1 MIKSLGVKNFK
12 SIKHLVLNCKKI
24 NVILGRPNTGKSN
37 LLESMGLFSLPLA
50 PLRNLKEL
58 VRFENMTNLFN
69 DHDLSKVIE
78 INADTMFFQVKFDRG
93 DFKGEL
99 KDAEHGSY
107 FKFSTTLKEIR
118 NSEGDFNTPFRFYR
132 FATLETFASP
142 EADFLLPVKGENLA
156 QILLTNKESRKMA
169 ANVFSE
175 YGLKIVLKQSEYKI
189 EVQKEIEDAVISF
202 PYALV
207 SDTRRR
213 IVFHHVAIETNHD
226 SIIIFEEPEAH
237 AFPYYSKFLA
247 ERIALDSSNPYFIST
262 HNPYFLI
269 SILEKAPKDDIGISV
284 ASLTDS
290 VTQLKAVSPE
300 AYSEILDLDASVFF
314 NLEGFLGET

>member
-1 MIKSLGVKNFK
+1 MVQSLEVKNFK
-12 SIKHLVLNCKKI
+12 SIRQLVLDCKKI
-24 NVILGRPNTGKSN
+24 NIILGRPNTGKSN
-37 LLESMGLFSLPLA
+37 LLESIGLFSLPLA
-50 PLRNLKEL
+50 PFRNLKEF
-58 VRFENMTNLFN
+58 VRFENMSNLFI
-69 DHDLSKVIE
+69 DHDLSRIIE
-78 INADTMFFQVKFDRG
+78 INADKMSFQVKFERGNFKGTLTDSERG
-93 DFKGEL
+93 DRFEFI
-99 KDAEHGSY
+99 A
-107 FKFSTTLKEIR
+107 TLDKIQ
-118 NSEGDFNTPFRFYR
+118 NWDGAFTTPFKFYR
-132 FATLETFASP
+132 FATLETFSGQ
-142 EADFLLPVKGENLA
+142 EADFLMPAKGENLS

-175 YGLKIVLKQSEYKI
+175 YGLKIVLKQSEHKI

-207 SDTRRR
+207 SDTLRR

-237 AFPYYSKFLA
+237 AFPYYTKFLA
-247 ERIALDSSNPYFIST
+247 ERIALDSSNQYFIST

-269 SILEKAPKDDIGISV
+269 SVLEKAPKDDVGIFI

-290 VTQLKAVSPE
+290 VTQIKAVSPE

-314 NLEGFLGET
+314 NLERFLGET

>member
-1 MIKSLGVKNFK
+1 MIQFLEVKNFK
-12 SIKHLVLNCKKI
+12 SIKQLALDCKKI
-24 NVILGRPNTGKSN
+24 NIILGRPNTGKSN
-37 LLESMGLFSLPLA
+37 LLESIGLFSLPLA

-69 DHDLSKVIE
+69 DHDLSQVIE
-78 INADTMFFQVKFDRG
+78 INADTMSLQIKFDRG
-93 DFKGEL
+93 EFKGEL
-99 KDAEHGSY
+99 KDKEHGGS
-107 FKFSTTLKEIR
+107 FKFSATLKEIR
-118 NSEGDFNTPFRFYR
+118 NSEGDCNTPFRFYR
-132 FATLETFASP
+132 FATLEVFTNQ
-142 EADFLLPVKGENLA
+142 EADFLMPVNGENLS

-175 YGLKIVLKQSEYKI
+175 YGLKIVLKQSENKI

-207 SDTRRR
+207 SDTLRR

-237 AFPYYSKFLA
+237 AFPYYTKFLA
-247 ERIALDSSNPYFIST
+247 ERIALDSSNQYFIST

-269 SILEKAPKDDIGISV
+269 SVLEKAPKDDVGIFV
-284 ASLTDS
+284 ASSSDS
-290 VTQLKAVSPE
+290 VTQLEAVSPE
-300 AYSEILDLDASVFF
+300 ACSEILGLDASVFF
-314 NLEGFLGET
+314 NLERFLGET